1 MCVGSVLSNVTENKA
16 FDLPAYA
23 ARGSG
28 FLWGGQ
34 MVREVEG
41 LLLCVFWRRGDLKLR
56 AYCIR
61 GS

>member
-1 MCVGSVLSNVTENKA
+1 MSVLSAVTENKA

-23 ARGSG
+23 ERGEEWF
-28 FLWGGQ
+28 FLGGGQ

-56 AYCIR
+56 AYCFR

>member
-1 MCVGSVLSNVTENKA
+1 MV
-16 FDLPAYA
+16 F
-23 ARGSG
+23 
-28 FLWGGQ
+28 GGQ

-56 AYCIR
+56 AYCFR

>member
-1 MCVGSVLSNVTENKA
+1 MSVLSAVTENKA

-23 ARGSG
+23 ERGG
-28 FLWGGQ
+28 EWFFGGQ

-41 LLLCVFWRRGDLKLR
+41 LLLCVFWRRGDLKPR
-56 AYCIR
+56 AYCFR

>member
-1 MCVGSVLSNVTENKA
+1 MGAACVVSVLSAVTENKA

-23 ARGSG
+23 ARRSG

-41 LLLCVFWRRGDLKLR
+41 LLLCVFWRRGDQK
-56 AYCIR
+56 
-61 GS
+61 

>member
-1 MCVGSVLSNVTENKA
+1 MSVLSAVTENKA

-23 ARGSG
+23 ERGEEW
-28 FLWGGQ
+28 FLGGQ

-41 LLLCVFWRRGDLKLR
+41 LLLRVFWRRGELKLL
-56 AYCIR
+56 AYCFR